1 MNKLTTLRQHIT
13 PILFT
18 VDRSEPIVR
27 YNVRPGYEDIA
38 KKTWAVHGICMSC
51 RSWAISTGRCLQCD
65 KMQEGSA
72 LKGIHAENM
81 VEAQIKLAKTLD
93 KAK

>member
-1 MNKLTTLRQHIT
+1 MSKLATLRQHIT
-13 PILFT
+13 PIMFT

-27 YNVRPGYEDIA
+27 YNVKPGYEDVA

-51 RSWAISTGRCLQCD
+51 KAWAISTGRCLQCD
-65 KMQEGSA
+65 KMQEGSD

-81 VEAQIKLAKTLD
+81 VADQIKFAKD
-93 KAK
+93 IK

>member
-1 MNKLTTLRQHIT
+1 MSKLTILRQHIT

-18 VDRSEPIVR
+18 VDRREPIVR

-51 RSWAISTGRCLQCD
+51 RAWAISTGRCLQCGD
-65 KMQEGSA
+65 EKEGSQ
-72 LKGIHAENM
+72 LLGIHAENM
-81 VEAQIKLAKTLD
+81 VESQVKIALTIKA
-93 KAK
+93 